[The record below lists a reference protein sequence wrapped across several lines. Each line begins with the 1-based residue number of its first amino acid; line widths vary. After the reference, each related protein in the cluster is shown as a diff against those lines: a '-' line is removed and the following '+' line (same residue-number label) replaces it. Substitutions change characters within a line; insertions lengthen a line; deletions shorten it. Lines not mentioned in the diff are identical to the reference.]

1 MLKKTLISFALPVI
15 LLLAAS
21 AMDTAVKAQVKQNTR
36 KGQPAHRS
44 LDEGGIGN
52 LEKMIVESGSVTMDL
67 DLNGLN
73 GNISLVA
80 RPVTLQFAVAANSF
94 FPIVVFKD
102 LLRGPEPGSMALIP
116 ENPISAGPSAA
127 GCSALPM
134 SLTGSLKQ
142 LAVEKLLSSEASD
155 LAVRDSKSGFV
166 FFN

>member
-21 AMDTAVKAQVKQNTR
+21 DMDTAVKAQVKQDTR
-36 KGQPAHRS
+36 EGQPAHRS

-94 FPIVVFKD
+94 FPIVIFND
-102 LLRGPEPGSMALIP
+102 QLRGPVPGSMALIP
-116 ENPISAGPSAA
+116 QNTSSAGFDAPGYSNLPAA
-127 GCSALPM
+127 LGA
-134 SLTGSLKQ
+134 SLKQ
-142 LAVEKLLSSEASD
+142 LVVE
-155 LAVRDSKSGFV
+155 
-166 FFN
+166 